1 MSQGPLGEPAA
12 GACAGGEAGGGAAA
26 PPGSARVP
34 LKAAG
39 SARCGRGEDG
49 PRVGSWRCPPEP
61 GCAGSDSRCLAV
73 APQHFAQAAVCAQR
87 ASASPVPRPPRR
99 LACGP
104 DAPGPPPLPLP
115 VASSNS
121 ASIVLVSQGLPCR
134 RILQLTAP
142 VLAQSGRASPCR
154 LPSLPS
160 EGYHFSASQVYGSSW
175 TSEGLVRGQKVLLCP
190 GIYIP
195 MDETIS
201 HTRTPAPVLR
211 DRAAPPRPFGS
222 LHQGPHPL
230 SPVSSPA
237 DWLVC

>member
-1 MSQGPLGEPAA
+1 MRGAGTCWPGTREGRRAAGCVPALLARRGPRARGRASSGARRSGRGEP
-12 GACAGGEAGGGAAA
+12 GTPGRTRGGGLRGRRGGRGRGGAAGVSPRA
-26 PPGSARVP
+26 LEGGGKRALR
-34 LKAAG
+34 A
-39 SARCGRGEDG
+39 GRGRAARGELAM
-49 PRVGSWRCPPEP
+49 PEP

-73 APQHFAQAAVCAQR
+73 APQHFAEATVCAQR

-154 LPSLPS
+154 LPSLPLR
-160 EGYHFSASQVYGSSW
+160 GITSQLPKSV
-175 TSEGLVRGQKVLLCP
+175 
-190 GIYIP
+190 
-195 MDETIS
+195 
-201 HTRTPAPVLR
+201 
-211 DRAAPPRPFGS
+211 APPGLRRD
-222 LHQGPHPL
+222 L
-230 SPVSSPA
+230 
-237 DWLVC
+237 